1 MKLTSLIGNLT
12 PRSPGVAISSTLKV
26 IYITY
31 NKLRNPKKVSATFDS
46 PVPNED
52 VSRIFKELM
61 IGWGIDT
68 KDWHLCID
76 AREEYFLP
84 HEDIPDVL
92 SSFNFKDITIFC
104 NSIKDT
110 DVPYI
115 IETHPTACIILS
127 HWYDILQEENINW
140 KQVNWDRHFIIL
152 ARKPTLKRV
161 NMVKHMLD
169 YYKDHTICSCGIRSH
184 GKGPSRKPITVRLNK
199 NLSVMPKATKD
210 NEHYVNQV
218 HHNINFTD
226 LMSPHSYPISIED
239 GSKLITEFQGE
250 TGTDYNFFNNAVN
263 IICETMEEDWQQI
276 NLSEKTF
283 KPFAWHQLPIW
294 HASPGTVAEVRK
306 LGFDVFDDIFDH
318 SYDSMT
324 QYDIKKDFILNQ
336 INLFHKK
343 YDTYD
348 TLNQLKQEL
357 LPRLQANN
365 DRVLY
370 WVNEEKKL
378 VDKALLNVA

>member
-52 VSRIFKELM
+52 VSIIFKELM

-92 SSFNFKDITIFC
+92 SSFNFKDVTIFC

-169 YYKDHTICSCGIRSH
+169 YYKDHTICSCGTRSH
-184 GKGPSRKPITVRLNK
+184 GKGPSRKPITVRLNI
-199 NLSVMPKATKD
+199 NPSATPKATKD

-357 LPRLQANN
+357 LPRLQANK
-365 DRVLY
+365 DRFLY